1 MQKYRPKRVNEE
13 MKKELI
19 SSKQWLVKDGVDVEG
34 LLAKREYIK
43 NMRKKEAYLNNSNL
57 NNTKVQISGY
67 MLPLKFDGTRVN
79 EFLLVPT
86 IGACIHAPP
95 PPNQI
100 VYVKSQDSI
109 ETKLSFEPVTITGVI
124 STQASTNSLFLK
136 DGEDDISSGYRLNA
150 QKVVKF
156 KK

>member
-1 MQKYRPKRVNEE
+1 MQKYRSKRVNEE

-43 NMRKKEAYLNNSNL
+43 NMRKKEAYLNNNDL
-57 NNTKVQISGY
+57 NNTKVEMSGY
-67 MLPLKFDGTRVN
+67 MLPLKFDGTMVN

-86 IGACIHAPP
+86 IGACIHTPPP

-100 VYVKSQDSI
+100 VYVKSQDAI
-109 ETKLSFEPVTITGVI
+109 EVNLNFVAVAITGVI
-124 STQASTNSLFLK
+124 STKPSTNSLFLK
-136 DGEDDISSGYRLNA
+136 MEKMISVVDIH
-150 QKVVKF
+150 
-156 KK
+156 